1 MVYEARG
8 EKRKAAEYY
17 RKTANFVKS
26 NEDFDLKIIKWF
38 LPEAKQ
44 LESEG

>member
-17 RKTANFVKS
+17 RKAADFAKS
-26 NEDFDLKIIKWF
+26 NEGFDQQAIDWF
-38 LPEAKQ
+38 FSEAKRV
-44 LESEG
+44 ESEQ